1 MTAHLS
7 LSKRQLQVFI
17 LRGQCNKRKVI
28 ARKLGIS
35 AHTVNVHLR
44 NIHEITGLRTSE
56 RIVQY
61 VTKLEMSYD

>member
-1 MTAHLS
+1 MTAHAKLT
-7 LSKRQLQVFI
+7 KRQLQVFM

-35 AHTVNVHLR
+35 THTVNVHLR
-44 NIHEITGLRTSE
+44 SIHEITGLRTSE

-61 VTKLEMSYD
+61 VTRMEHG